1 MNTQKN
7 KQLIRDYL
15 ELFARDRD
23 EAVDRYVSDPNLR
36 EHIIVFSQGLPGYQ
50 LHEDDLIAEGDSV
63 VLRCQIVGTHQGD
76 LLGHAATGN
85 NVNVSAIIIYRVE
98 NERITKFWAEAD
110 MLGLFQ
116 QIGAI
121 PAPAD
126 A

>member
-15 ELFARDRD
+15 ELFARDRE
-23 EAVDRYVSDPNLR
+23 EAIDRYVSDPNLR

-50 LHEDDLIAEGDSV
+50 VHEDDLIAEGDKV

-76 LLGHAATGN
+76 LLGHPATGR
-85 NVNVSAIIIYRVE
+85 NVNFSAIIVYRVKDD
-98 NERITKFWAEAD
+98 RITEFWAQAD

-121 PAPAD
+121 PAPSEA
-126 A
+126 